1 MTNNVQA
8 QLLSTW
14 NKTSIFMY
22 KNLTHHCSGWIKLT
36 DLQKYMYNTFPLF
49 KVNKYASENSHTIFL
64 DQPKYWITL
73 SIFYCPPNI
82 SLSFFISFSL
92 LSISTFLFLIS
103 LILASKFPVAPNKR
117 EITLIQQIIYQIIN
131 NNNICHRFL
140 KYTVFYQ
147 ALVLKLHKFFDL
159 ILLICYL
166 VFTFLQIFQ
175 NCATIFSNSKIVLTC
190 HLIGKIWKMM
200 IHVQSCHFLIKFC
213 SFITIHWIQFFVD

>member
-1 MTNNVQA
+1 MH
-8 QLLSTW
+8 L
-14 NKTSIFMY
+14 KI
-22 KNLTHHCSGWIKLT
+22 
-36 DLQKYMYNTFPLF
+36 
-49 KVNKYASENSHTIFL
+49 HTRFSLIS
-64 DQPKYWITL
+64 QKYWITL

-103 LILASKFPVAPNKR
+103 LILASKFPVSPNKR

-131 NNNICHRFL
+131 NNICHRFL

-147 ALVLKLHKFFDL
+147 APFLKLHKFFDL

-166 VFTFLQIFQ
+166 VFTFLQTFQ
-175 NCATIFSNSKIVLTC
+175 KCATIFSNSIIVLTC

-200 IHVQSCHFLIKFC
+200 IHVQSCIIF
-213 SFITIHWIQFFVD
+213 